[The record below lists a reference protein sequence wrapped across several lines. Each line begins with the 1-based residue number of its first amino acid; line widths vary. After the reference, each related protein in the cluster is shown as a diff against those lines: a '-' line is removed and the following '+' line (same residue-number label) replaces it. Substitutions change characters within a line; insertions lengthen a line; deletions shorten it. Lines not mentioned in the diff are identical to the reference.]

1 MVGKLTYE
9 QITEIIGQ
17 LKICHSTISTLI
29 KDKKAGDLENFV
41 SIVDR
46 YIKFLETTV
55 ELYQDADKVLSRL
68 KQ

>member
-9 QITEIIGQ
+9 QINEIVGQ

-29 KDKKAGDLENFV
+29 KDKKADDLENFV

-68 KQ
+68 KK